1 MKRLSSKAKISL
13 IRDLRLA
20 HIEPVFPM
28 RIDRR
33 VKDLWLV
40 ESHGK
45 LGARDCALLGGACA
59 VRAILD

>member
-1 MKRLSSKAKISL
+1 MRRLSSKAMLSL
-13 IRDLRLA
+13 IRGLKLA
-20 HIEPVFPM
+20 HIEPVYPI
-28 RIDRR
+28 RRDRK

-59 VRAILD
+59 VKAILG